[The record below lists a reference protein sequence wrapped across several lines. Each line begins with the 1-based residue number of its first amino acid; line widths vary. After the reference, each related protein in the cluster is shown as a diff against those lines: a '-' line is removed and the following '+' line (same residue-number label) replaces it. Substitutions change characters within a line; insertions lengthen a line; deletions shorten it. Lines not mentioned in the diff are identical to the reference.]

1 MKKYIAILGSFCFI
15 NLNAQVLFTYGKK
28 QVTKQ
33 EFLAAFNKNPTP
45 ANERYKSLQE
55 YKTLYPNY
63 KLKVQSALDDKLD
76 ETETYKVE
84 STNFKRQI
92 TDNIITQEANGEL
105 LFKEAFERS
114 QKDVNVSQI
123 FIATEKSKNA
133 ELEIRKAYAELK
145 QGKDFEKVLMMYC
158 NDEAV
163 KSNKGELGFVTVF
176 TLPYEIENLVY
187 TTKVNGFTTPFK
199 SKFGWHI
206 FKVNS
211 TRPAVGRR
219 KIAQILLT
227 FPPNSNDSTK
237 QAITKQANEIYS
249 KIKAGE
255 KFGELAQQFS
265 ADYSSASNNGEIGE
279 VGIARFDKNFE
290 EKVYS
295 LKVKDEVSQPFVT
308 AYGIHLLKLL
318 DIYPVSSNIA
328 DPVYSSTLRLTI
340 ENSSRLADAKKNL
353 VKNWMTKIGYR
364 KAFFNETQAF
374 EYIDSVVLNKPTA
387 QFFLVN
393 DKTLIFSFNKQDY
406 TLKEFADAV
415 KTAKYS
421 GTANANK
428 SYKDLLTEFEE
439 EMATSYYRD
448 HIEEYNASMQKQLKE
463 FNEANLLFAA
473 MEKQVWNKAIED
485 TAALKKYYEENK
497 RKYTWQP
504 SVNAIIFSANN
515 REQALSLKQELEKSI
530 TSWRKIIDSFGAKVA
545 ADSSRFEIEQLSTT
559 QKNGGVQAN
568 KFSALEK
575 NANDDS
581 YSFIYFTSNQ
591 ISVGQRSFEDAKGLL
606 INDYQQVL
614 EVKWLDELKKKYPIK
629 FNDAVWK
636 TIK

>member
-1 MKKYIAILGSFCFI
+1 MKKYVVFALSITCFK
-15 NLNAQVLFTYGKK
+15 LNAQVLFTYGKK

-45 ANERYKSLQE
+45 ANERASSLLE

-76 ETETYKVE
+76 ETEVYKQE
-84 STNFKRQI
+84 SGNFKRQI

-114 QKDVNVSQI
+114 QKDLHVSQI
-123 FIATEKSKNA
+123 FVSNDKSKNA
-133 ELEIRKAYAELK
+133 ELEIRKAFSELK
-145 QGKDFEKVLMMYC
+145 QGKAFEKVLQQYC
-158 NDEAV
+158 NDESV
-163 KSNKGELGFVTVF
+163 KANKGELGFITVF

-187 TTKVNGFTTPFK
+187 GVKVNGFTTPFK
-199 SKFGWHI
+199 SKYGWHI

-227 FPPNSNDSTK
+227 FPPNANDSVKKT
-237 QAITKQANEIYS
+237 ITNQANELYS
-249 KIKAGE
+249 KIKAGQN
-255 KFGELAQQFS
+255 FGELAQKFS

-279 VGIARFDKNFE
+279 VGIARFDKQFE
-290 EKVYS
+290 EKIYS
-295 LKVKDEVSQPFVT
+295 LKVKDEVSLPFTT
-308 AYGIHLLKLL
+308 AYGIHILKLL
-318 DIYPVSSNIA
+318 DIYPVSNNIN
-328 DPVYSSTLRLTI
+328 DPIFSSTLKLTI
-340 ENSSRLADAKKNL
+340 DNSARLADAKKNL
-353 VKNWMTKIGYR
+353 VKNWMSKIGYR

-374 EYIDSVVLNKPTA
+374 EYIDSVVQNKPTA

-393 DKTLIFSFNKQDY
+393 DKTLLFSFQKQDY

-421 GTANANK
+421 GTENANK
-428 SYKDLLTEFEE
+428 PYNELLAEFEE
-439 EMATSYYRD
+439 EMASIYYRE
-448 HIEEYNASMQKQLKE
+448 HIDEYNQSMQKQLKE

-473 MEKQVWNKAIED
+473 MEKNVWNKAIED
-485 TAALKKYYEENK
+485 TASLQNFYQSNK
-497 RKYTWQP
+497 AKYTWQQ

-515 REQALSLKQELEKSI
+515 KETAVKLKDELSQNIEN
-530 TSWRKIIDSFGAKVA
+530 WRKIVENLGAKVA
-545 ADSSRFEIEQLSTT
+545 ADSSRFEIAQLSDV
-559 QKNGGVQAN
+559 QKKEGIKLNT
-568 KFSALEK
+568 FSALEK

-581 YSFIYFTSNQ
+581 YSFIYYTSN
-591 ISVGQRSFEDAKGLL
+591 ILPVGQRSFDDAKGLL
-606 INDYQQVL
+606 INDYQQLL
-614 EVKWLDELKKKYPIK
+614 EKNWLNTLQKKYPVK